1 MCSYSADCRD
11 VKLDCCGRDPCSLC
25 PILRRRRLSLLLN
38 NCVPLVPRLV
48 HLILPL
54 IQRPLLVR
62 EPNCDIQSCHMT
74 AHPCGLALFDCPS
87 RQLLAVVVSTW
98 ESARDYFQDASP
110 VRMKFIAG
118 CGILD
123 THHHRLILACCDMQ
137 FRLQSLEEEL
147 DLVRSESQR
156 NAAELNALLESSSND
171 C

>member
-11 VKLDCCGRDPCSLC
+11 VKLDCCGHDPCPLC

-74 AHPCGLALFDCPS
+74 AQLCGLALFDCPWRQS
-87 RQLLAVVVSTW
+87 CQRQLCWHRLCWCSSPLVPVVLPFILPSIVLAVVLILICDVVSTM
-98 ESARDYFQDASP
+98 SP
-110 VRMKFIAG
+110 
-118 CGILD
+118 
-123 THHHRLILACCDMQ
+123 
-137 FRLQSLEEEL
+137 
-147 DLVRSESQR
+147 LVQ
-156 NAAELNALLESSSND
+156 L
-171 C
+171 